1 LKIYFNETVGA
12 LNGEEHVEYYSVF
25 ITALPVAVVTT
36 VHRVA
41 GV

>member
-1 LKIYFNETVGA
+1 LKIYFNEIEDA
-12 LNGEEHVEYYSVF
+12 ENGQEHVDYYSVF

-36 VHRVA
+36 VQEVA